1 LDERSF
7 SHKYANKFD
16 EVYISTT
23 TFMYLTNIAK
33 NQTRFKIKVTA
44 RTETNV
50 LRERPEL
57 KGIAEVH
64 V

>member
-1 LDERSF
+1 LVEC
-7 SHKYANKFD
+7 ANKFD
-16 EVYISTT
+16 EVYIS

-44 RTETNV
+44 RTEETNA